1 MTISS
6 AEASPGGVS
15 PAGAS
20 GWGLQLAV
28 LITGVFMSILDI
40 SIVNVAIPVIRKDF
54 GVSTES
60 IQWIS
65 TAYSLTEGVV
75 VPVSA
80 WLGARFG
87 LKQVYVWSIGLFTA
101 ASAMCGLAGG
111 LGSLVFFRILQATP
125 GGILPV
131 ICITMLYRIVPREKM
146 GAAMGIYGLGIV
158 VAPGVGPTLGGYLV
172 EHFSWR
178 LIFFINVPIGL
189 FGALAAVFLLRP
201 FPREQDRPF
210 DVLGFGCIAVAMFS
224 LLLALEEGSKWGWT
238 SYPILILLAV
248 ATNLLALFVVI
259 ELQVEHPLLNVRV
272 FKHWPFVNSLLL
284 ISAMSVGLFA
294 VLFYVPVFLQGVQG
308 LSAWDTGLVLLPQAL
323 IMMVLMPV
331 GGQIYDRFGPRW
343 PAIIGLTLTGTGI
356 LLLSRINVDIS
367 RPELITGMVVMAGGL
382 ALGMMPV
389 MTGGLSALPMEVT
402 DTGSALNTLTQ
413 RVSSALGLAMLTALV
428 TADRAQFWADRS
440 ALLTGTGADV
450 HPWIQQMQQGGP
462 AGLLP
467 LWQQLSSDVQTQAYS
482 NAFFISGCVTLAGVA
497 LAVRLRSGRPSAG
510 TDAPVVH

>member
-1 MTISS
+1 
-6 AEASPGGVS
+6 
-15 PAGAS
+15 
-20 GWGLQLAV
+20 
-28 LITGVFMSILDI
+28 
-40 SIVNVAIPVIRKDF
+40 
-54 GVSTES
+54 
-60 IQWIS
+60 
-65 TAYSLTEGVV
+65 
-75 VPVSA
+75 
-80 WLGARFG
+80 
-87 LKQVYVWSIGLFTA
+87 
-101 ASAMCGLAGG
+101 
-111 LGSLVFFRILQATP
+111 
-125 GGILPV
+125 
-131 ICITMLYRIVPREKM
+131 
-146 GAAMGIYGLGIV
+146 
-158 VAPGVGPTLGGYLV
+158 
-172 EHFSWR
+172 
-178 LIFFINVPIGL
+178 
-189 FGALAAVFLLRP
+189 
-201 FPREQDRPF
+201 
-210 DVLGFGCIAVAMFS
+210 
-224 LLLALEEGSKWGWT
+224 
-238 SYPILILLAV
+238 
-248 ATNLLALFVVI
+248 
-259 ELQVEHPLLNVRV
+259 
-272 FKHWPFVNSLLL
+272 
-284 ISAMSVGLFA
+284 
-294 VLFYVPVFLQGVQG
+294 
-308 LSAWDTGLVLLPQAL
+308 
-323 IMMVLMPV
+323 MPV

-482 NAFFISGCVTLAGVA
+482 NAFFTSGCVTLAGVA